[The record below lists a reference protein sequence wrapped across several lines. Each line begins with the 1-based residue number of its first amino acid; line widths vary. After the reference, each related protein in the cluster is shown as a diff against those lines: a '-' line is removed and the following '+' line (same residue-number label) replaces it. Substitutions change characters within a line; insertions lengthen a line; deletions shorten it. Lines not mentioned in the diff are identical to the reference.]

1 MFNINSNGIDEVTV
15 QTEETVK
22 PTANSVEEFLD
33 LKESEEKTEQILE
46 SENTPESGASKLAE
60 HQSKADQLSVE
71 EQKKLTKLEKNIR
84 YHKHVHGE
92 DFRNIALACFMIQ
105 RDKLYREYPSQ
116 AAYFKIRFGLSRSH
130 SLRLA
135 QMGAIIFRLSVSPT
149 GDTVK
154 LLVSDAHFRPLLKLT
169 EQQQDEVLGLALR
182 WAKMAKQAEIP
193 AKMLAAAVTFL
204 YPPLGPRKSKE
215 SARTKL
221 AAQFEAAVESA
232 KAKLPAGVDPIV
244 TKSIEELEQE
254 AKEIT
259 RSILSSTG
267 IAWTM
272 KTWNPLHGCTRC
284 SPGCDNCYAAKQCA
298 TRLADV
304 YPGLADK
311 RKSTKGKITYA
322 FNGTIVLAPEELA
335 EPLLDHVPKMIFVNS
350 MSDLFHK
357 GVPEEFI
364 EAVFTVMEK
373 AHWHTFQ
380 VLTKRP
386 ERMAKFTQKRY
397 ADKAPP
403 KNIWLGTSTED
414 QATYDVRRQHLM
426 ETRAAVRWLSVEPL
440 LGPINFG
447 SMEGL
452 DWIVVGGESGPGARP
467 MAKVWATDIR
477 DACQK
482 AGVPFFFKQWGAFS
496 EAGKKEREK
505 IWPATLDG
513 VVHHA
518 YPQI

>member
-1 MFNINSNGIDEVTV
+1 MSVAESDSPNVMGTDGDSSVNGASNANSNINAR
-15 QTEETVK
+15 
-22 PTANSVEEFLD
+22 P
-33 LKESEEKTEQILE
+33 SE
-46 SENTPESGASKLAE
+46 
-60 HQSKADQLSVE
+60 LSAE
-71 EQKKLTKLEKNIR
+71 EQKKLTKLENNIR
-84 YHKHVHGE
+84 YHKRVHGE
-92 DFRNIALACFMIQ
+92 DFRNIALGCRVIQ
-105 RDKLYREYPSQ
+105 RDRLYREYPSL
-116 AAYFKIRFGLSRSH
+116 AAYFKIRFGFSRSH
-130 SLRLA
+130 ALRLA
-135 QMGAIIFRLSVSPT
+135 QMGAIIIRLMESPT

-169 EQQQDEVLGLALR
+169 EQQQDEVLALALR

-204 YPPLGPRKSKE
+204 YPPLGPRKTKD

-221 AAQFEAAVESA
+221 AARFLAAVESA
-232 KAKLPAGVDPIV
+232 KSKMPTGVDPIV
-244 TKSIEELEQE
+244 TKSIAELEQE
-254 AKEIT
+254 ARQIT
-259 RSILSSTG
+259 RDVLSSTG
-267 IAWTM
+267 IAWTL

-304 YPGLADK
+304 YPGLAVK
-311 RKSTKGKITYA
+311 KKSSKGTITYA
-322 FNGTIVLAPEELA
+322 FNGTIVLSPEDLA
-335 EPLLDHVPKMIFVNS
+335 EPLMDHVSKMIFVNS
-350 MSDLFHK
+350 MSDLFHS

-397 ADKAPP
+397 ADKQPP
-403 KNIWLGTSTED
+403 TNIWLGTSTEN
-414 QATYDVRRQHLM
+414 QATYDERRQHLLN
-426 ETRAAVRWLSVEPL
+426 TKAAVRWLSVEPL

-467 MAKVWATDIR
+467 MAKKWATDIR
-477 DACQK
+477 DACK
-482 AGVPFFFKQWGAFS
+482 TAGVPFFFKQWGAFS

-505 IWPATLDG
+505 TSPATLDG
-513 VVHHA
+513 VVHDA
-518 YPQI
+518 YPKIQK

>member
-1 MFNINSNGIDEVTV
+1 MLVAESDSPIVRVTDGNSSVNGASNAHSNINAKPDPLSA
-15 QTEETVK
+15 EE
-22 PTANSVEEFLD
+22 L
-33 LKESEEKTEQILE
+33 
-46 SENTPESGASKLAE
+46 
-60 HQSKADQLSVE
+60 
-71 EQKKLTKLEKNIR
+71 KKLTQLESSIR
-84 YHKHVHGE
+84 QCRAGQTG
-92 DFRNIALACFMIQ
+92 DFHLLALAYHRIQ
-105 RDKLYREYPSQ
+105 RDKLYRDFPTE
-116 AAYFKIRFGLSRSH
+116 AAYFKAKFGTSRSH

-135 QMGAIIFRLSVSPT
+135 QMGGLLFRLSPS
-149 GDTVK
+149 GDMVN
-154 LLVSDAHFRPLLKLT
+154 LLSSDAHLRPLLKLSEA
-169 EQQQDEVLGLALR
+169 EQDDVIALALR
-182 WAKMAKQAEIP
+182 WARMAKLVEFP
-193 AKMLAAAVTFL
+193 AKLVMAARTFQF
-204 YPPLGPRKSKE
+204 PPSGPRDQKE
-215 SARTKL
+215 TAQTKL
-221 AAQFEAAVESA
+221 AAKFEAAVESM
-232 KAKLPAGVDPIV
+232 KAKLSAEVDPIV
-244 TKSIEELEQE
+244 TKSIAELEQE

-272 KTWNPLHGCTRC
+272 QTWNPLHGCSRC

-304 YPGLADK
+304 YPGLAVK
-311 RKSTKGKITYA
+311 RKLAKGTTYA
-322 FNGTIVLAPEELA
+322 FTGTIMLSPEDLA
-335 EPLLDHVPKMIFVNS
+335 EPLLDHDPKMIFVNS

-357 GVPEEFI
+357 NVPEEFI
-364 EAVFTVMEK
+364 EAVFTVMEL
-373 AHWHTFQ
+373 AHWHIFQ

-403 KNIWLGTSTED
+403 KNIWLGTSTEN
-414 QATYDVRRQHLM
+414 QATYDERRQHLM
-426 ETRAAVRWLSVEPL
+426 ATKAAVRWLSVEPL

-447 SMEGL
+447 SMDGI

-467 MAKVWATDIR
+467 MAKLWATDIR

-505 IWPATLDG
+505 TWPATLDG
-513 VVHHA
+513 VVHDA

>member
-1 MFNINSNGIDEVTV
+1 MFNINSKRTDEV
-15 QTEETVK
+15 QTEETVN
-22 PTANSVEEFLD
+22 PTADSVEEFLE
-33 LKESEEKTEQILE
+33 LKESEGKTNQILE
-46 SENTPESGASKLAE
+46 NEKTSVSGASILAE
-60 HQSKADQLSVE
+60 DQSKADPLSPQ
-71 EQKKLTKLEKNIR
+71 EQKALTQLENTIR
-84 YHKHVHGE
+84 CFKHAQAK
-92 DFRNIALACFMIQ
+92 DFWSIVLACFVIQ
-105 RDKLYREYPSQ
+105 RDKLYRQYPTQ

-135 QMGAIIFRLSVSPT
+135 QMGKIVCRLSGSPT
-149 GDTVK
+149 GDTA
-154 LLVSDAHFRPLLKLT
+154 LLLSSDAHLRPLLKLS
-169 EQQQDEVLGLALR
+169 ESQQDEVIALALR
-182 WAKMAKQAEIP
+182 WARMAKKAEFP
-193 AKMLAAAVTFL
+193 AKLVAAAVTYL
-204 YPPLGPRKSKE
+204 NPPLGPRQPKE

-232 KAKLPAGVDPIV
+232 KSKLPSGVDPLV
-244 TKSIEELEQE
+244 TTSIEELEQE

-272 KTWNPLHGCTRC
+272 QTWNPLHGCTRC

-304 YPGLADK
+304 YPGLAVK
-311 RKSTKGKITYA
+311 RKLAKGTTYA
-322 FNGTIVLAPEELA
+322 FTGTIMLSPEDLA
-335 EPLLDHVPKMIFVNS
+335 EPLLDHDPKMIFVNS

-357 GVPEEFI
+357 NVPEEFI
-364 EAVFTVMEK
+364 EAVFTVMEL
-373 AHWHTFQ
+373 AHWHIFQ

-403 KNIWLGTSTED
+403 KNIWLGTSTEN
-414 QATYDVRRQHLM
+414 QATYDERRQHLM
-426 ETRAAVRWLSVEPL
+426 ATKAAVRWLSVEPL

-447 SMEGL
+447 SMDGI

-467 MAKVWATDIR
+467 MAKLWATDIR